1 MHITASP
8 PGFENPAA
16 SLYTS
21 VVINVILL
29 KKVRKFTSSELIFGG
44 FGLFRTT
51 VHRRIGA
58 VLAARAAAASRHI
71 LFLQQ

>member
-1 MHITASP
+1 
-8 PGFENPAA
+8 
-16 SLYTS
+16 

-51 VHRRIGA
+51 VHRRSGA